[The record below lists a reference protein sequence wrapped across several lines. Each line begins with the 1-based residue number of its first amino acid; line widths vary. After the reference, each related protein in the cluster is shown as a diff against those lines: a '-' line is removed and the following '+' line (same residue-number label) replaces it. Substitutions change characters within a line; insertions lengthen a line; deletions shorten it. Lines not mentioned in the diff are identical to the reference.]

1 MKPLPT
7 MVRTWLLLCVLGGC
21 AASTPASPPPPRLS
35 PPTAEAPDLKQL
47 FRRAYDDAIA
57 VHRRQEILDGPLI
70 LQDRLGMDLLLP
82 DGRRERYDMDQ
93 SVYRALADNT
103 HPPYGIYS
111 IIALNG
117 YGPLD
122 NNQRQRLAEY
132 RAGIVASLQ
141 QLRDDPSDLPAD
153 ANARL
158 QRILVD
164 SAAYIDR
171 ISAAGVADATGFLE
185 FVEPLRPLFLEN
197 FHLAANE
204 QLRQFRDQMT
214 VFQARYPQQNWS
226 DLRVVVMGFH
236 QPRRLWTLHQ
246 FFQWLIREPGYEH
259 RAVYAE
265 FQFPPFGQRRAAAE
279 ALAIELATKVD
290 FDLDAGAVFLG
301 DRTALGQDILGPFA
315 RDILKSWGPSAFP
328 E

>member
-1 MKPLPT
+1 MNRAPAI
-7 MVRTWLLLCVLGGC
+7 VRGLLLACALGGC
-21 AASTPASPPPPRLS
+21 AATAPPAAPPPQS
-35 PPTAEAPDLKQL
+35 EAAAPDLRML

-57 VHRRQEILDGPLI
+57 VHRETEILDGPLI

-93 SVYRALADNT
+93 GVYRALADNT

-111 IIALNG
+111 IIAING

-122 NNQRQRLAEY
+122 GNQRQRLAEY
-132 RAGIVASLQ
+132 RAGIVASMASL
-141 QLRDDPSDLPAD
+141 DTMGLPTD
-153 ANARL
+153 ARARL
-158 QRILVD
+158 HRILAD

-171 ISAAGVADATGFLE
+171 IDAAGTADEAGFLD
-185 FVEPLRPLFLEN
+185 FVQPLRPLFLEN
-197 FHLAANE
+197 FELAADE
-204 QLRQFRDQMT
+204 QLRQFRNQMA
-214 VFQARYPQQNWS
+214 VFQARYPRQDWQ

-236 QPRRLWTLHQ
+236 QPRRLWTLKQ
-246 FFQWLIREPGYEH
+246 FFQWLIREPDYEH
-259 RAVYAE
+259 RVVYAE
-265 FQFPPFGQRRAAAE
+265 FQFPPFGPRRAAAE

-315 RDILKSWGPSAFP
+315 SDILKSWGPSTFP
-328 E
+328 D